1 MKPKEAQ
8 CFYEGLK
15 NIVNKCKNNL
25 SNDLSKRY
33 ECMHWKEKERRTKNY
48 GKMEQNIFNNYELEQ
63 EQGRFNNYVTL
74 KLSFLAHLPPTITL
88 CPVYSRDHS
97 CVMSRTAQTPP
108 PLLPNKKRNF
118 RI

>member
-48 GKMEQNIFNNYELEQ
+48 GKME
-63 EQGRFNNYVTL
+63 
-74 KLSFLAHLPPTITL
+74 
-88 CPVYSRDHS
+88 
-97 CVMSRTAQTPP
+97 
-108 PLLPNKKRNF
+108 
-118 RI
+118 